1 MPDPSKENT
10 NRFALSNEMNQSSL
24 THTRLISQNKT
35 DQTKPIMHCKKKKTR
50 QQHLQYRKNKS
61 EPNKSEVALESLLLH
76 NPDW

>member
-35 DQTKPIMHCKKKKTR
+35 DQTKPIMHCKKKKNQTA
-50 QQHLQYRKNKS
+50 
-61 EPNKSEVALESLLLH
+61 ALTV
-76 NPDW
+76 PKK